1 MNREP
6 DKLLNVARALWEN
19 AMSQRGA
26 HYKAS
31 DHLRVWHYVLGF
43 MLILFSAIVSGSVL
57 QATDGNPS
65 QALTLSAGAL
75 SVAVVV
81 LTSVQTTFKLGERS
95 EQHKSAAVGFGK
107 IARKLDLLISRDH
120 EDLDKAWAELT
131 AINDEYDSVEAGA
144 PGFLGRTYDKARA
157 QVQDEAR
164 ARYGAG

>member
-1 MNREP
+1 MSRET
-6 DKLLNVARALWEN
+6 DKLLSVARTLWEN

-43 MLILFSAIVSGSVL
+43 MLILISAVVSGSVL
-57 QATDGNPS
+57 QATEGNPS

-107 IARKLDLLISRDH
+107 IARKLELLISRDH
-120 EDLDKAWAELT
+120 ESLDEVWAELT
-131 AINDEYDSVEAGA
+131 AINDEYDGVEAGA

-157 QVQDEAR
+157 QVRDEAQ
-164 ARYGAG
+164 ARFGTG